1 MTSKRFIVKN
11 GLDNNSQTIINVSDP
26 VNAQDAATKN
36 FSSNANNITSGILA
50 IAYGGTGVSA
60 FTANGALYVTSSNTL
75 TSGTLPIL
83 SGGTSAN
90 TATGAFNALAP
101 SQTGNSGKYL
111 TTDGTNTSW
120 GTVSGSGGT
129 STASVITATSTNSS
143 FYPTFVSATTGNN
156 ALSVNSSLTYNPSTA
171 TLTTTNIV
179 ATTFSGSGASLTN
192 LPAGTLTGTVP
203 SAVLGNTTI
212 YVGTTAVTLNRASSN
227 LGLTGITSIAMPGA
241 TSGTITLTPAA
252 TAGTTA
258 ITVPATAGTL
268 VTTGDT
274 GTVTNT
280 MLAGSISN
288 AKLANSA
295 VTVGTTA
302 ISLGSSSTT
311 LAGLTSVSST
321 SFTGALTGNADTA
334 TKWATA
340 RTLAGNSVDGSA
352 NVAFSNKFVV
362 QGTTDAGL
370 SGAQFLGA
378 LGTGIVKNTTT
389 TGVLSIAVAGDFP
402 TLNQNTT
409 GYATSLAGGNA
420 TTLLGSV
427 PYQSAV
433 NTTTLLAP
441 NTTTTKK
448 FFTQTGDG
456 TNGAAP
462 AWNTI
467 AAGDVPTLNQN
478 TTGSAA
484 TLTTSRNINGV
495 AFNGSADI
503 TVTAAAGTL
512 TGTTLNATVVTS
524 SLTSVGT
531 VTSGTWSGLFGAVSG
546 ANLTNITAANLIGTL
561 PSAVLGNTTIYVGT
575 TAVTLN
581 RASSNLG
588 LTGITSLAMP
598 GATSGTITL
607 TPAATAGTTAITV
620 PATAGTL
627 VTTGDTGTVT
637 NTMLAG
643 SIANAKLANSAV
655 TVGTTAISLGSSS
668 TTLAG
673 LTSVSST
680 AFTGALTGAAS
691 SNVLKAGDTM
701 TGELILSGDPVNALG
716 AATKQYVD
724 NGIAGLSWKTAVAA
738 ATTANI
744 TLSGLQ
750 TIDGYTT
757 LASDR
762 ILVKNQTTTAD
773 NGIYVASASTW
784 TRATDANTAA
794 ELNAAAVYVQSG
806 TTLADTG
813 WVQTTIIVTVGTTAV
828 TWSQFSGSGAYA
840 AGTGLSLV
848 GNTFSNSGVLSVT
861 GTTNQITTS
870 ASTGAITLSL
880 PQNINSGAAP
890 TFVGT
895 NFTSI
900 PNSAFA
906 NSAIT
911 IGTTAI
917 SLGSANT
924 TLAGLTSVTSTSFV
938 GALTGNASTATSAAT
953 LTTARTING
962 TSFNGSADIT
972 VTAAA
977 GTLTGTT
984 LNATVVNS
992 SLTSVGTITSGTWSG
1007 SFGAVSGANLTG
1019 ITAGNLSGTIPSAV
1033 LGNSTH
1039 YIGTTAVTLN
1049 RASANLGLTGITS
1062 VAMPGATSGTI
1073 TLTPAATAGTTAI
1086 TIPATAG
1093 TLVTT
1098 GDTGTVTNA
1107 MLAGSISNANLANS
1121 SVTVNGTAISLGSS
1135 GTVTAAAG
1143 TLTGTTLNATVVTS
1157 SLTSVGTLSSLSVT
1171 GTTTQTGAFNLAGA
1185 ASPLQVQGSAGTSGQ
1200 VLTSA
1205 GAGATPTWSTAAG
1218 TGTVTSVSV
1227 VTANGVSGTVA
1238 TATTTPAITL
1248 TLGAITPSSVTASG
1262 VVTGSAFV
1270 PSGSSV
1276 PSNGMYL
1283 SAANTLNWSTATTL
1297 AMTLSSAGALTV
1309 VNDITAFSDSRLKN
1323 NIETIPN
1330 ALSKVEAVRGVTYTR
1345 TDSDDKQKRHTG
1357 VIAQEIEA
1365 VLPEAVHINADGI
1378 RSVAYGNM
1386 MGLLIE
1392 AVKELSS
1399 QNKAL
1404 LARLEVLEAKE

>member
-129 STASVITATSTNSS
+129 STASVITATSTNAS

-156 ALSVNSSLTYNPSTA
+156 ALNVNSSLTYNPSTA

-227 LGLTGITSIAMPGA
+227 LGLTGITSLAMPGA

-258 ITVPATAGTL
+258 ITIPATAGTL

-274 GTVTNT
+274 GTVTNA
-280 MLAGSISN
+280 MLAGSIAN

-295 VTVGTTA
+295 VTIGNTA
-302 ISLGSSSTT
+302 ISLGSSNTT
-311 LAGLTSVSST
+311 IAGLTSVTST
-321 SFTGALTGNADTA
+321 TFIGALTGNATTATTLATSRTLWGQGFTGATDVTGSLTSVGNITGTAGVTLTATAATLALAATGANSITASTNGTVKFTIDSTGNITPGTTNTQTLGDVGDVWSNVHATTFTGTLTGNADTA

-340 RTLAGNSVDGSA
+340 RLLAGNSVDGSA

-362 QGTTDAGL
+362 QGTTDTGL

-409 GYATSLAGGNA
+409 G
-420 TTLLGSV
+420 
-427 PYQSAV
+427 
-433 NTTTLLAP
+433 
-441 NTTTTKK
+441 
-448 FFTQTGDG
+448 
-456 TNGAAP
+456 
-462 AWNTI
+462 
-467 AAGDVPTLNQN
+467 
-478 TTGSAA
+478 
-484 TLTTSRNINGV
+484 
-495 AFNGSADI
+495 
-503 TVTAAAGTL
+503 
-512 TGTTLNATVVTS
+512 
-524 SLTSVGT
+524 
-531 VTSGTWSGLFGAVSG
+531 
-546 ANLTNITAANLIGTL
+546 
-561 PSAVLGNTTIYVGT
+561 
-575 TAVTLN
+575 
-581 RASSNLG
+581 
-588 LTGITSLAMP
+588 
-598 GATSGTITL
+598 
-607 TPAATAGTTAITV
+607 
-620 PATAGTL
+620 
-627 VTTGDTGTVT
+627 
-637 NTMLAG
+637 
-643 SIANAKLANSAV
+643 
-655 TVGTTAISLGSSS
+655 
-668 TTLAG
+668 
-673 LTSVSST
+673 
-680 AFTGALTGAAS
+680 
-691 SNVLKAGDTM
+691 
-701 TGELILSGDPVNALG
+701 
-716 AATKQYVD
+716 
-724 NGIAGLSWKTAVAA
+724 
-738 ATTANI
+738 
-744 TLSGLQ
+744 
-750 TIDGYTT
+750 
-757 LASDR
+757 
-762 ILVKNQTTTAD
+762 
-773 NGIYVASASTW
+773 
-784 TRATDANTAA
+784 
-794 ELNAAAVYVQSG
+794 
-806 TTLADTG
+806 
-813 WVQTTIIVTVGTTAV
+813 
-828 TWSQFSGSGAYA
+828 
-840 AGTGLSLV
+840 
-848 GNTFSNSGVLSVT
+848 
-861 GTTNQITTS
+861 
-870 ASTGAITLSL
+870 
-880 PQNINSGAAP
+880 
-890 TFVGT
+890 
-895 NFTSI
+895 
-900 PNSAFA
+900 
-906 NSAIT
+906 
-911 IGTTAI
+911 
-917 SLGSANT
+917 
-924 TLAGLTSVTSTSFV
+924 
-938 GALTGNASTATSAAT
+938 SAAT

-992 SLTSVGTITSGTWSG
+992 SLTSVGT
-1007 SFGAVSGANLTG
+1007 
-1019 ITAGNLSGTIPSAV
+1019 
-1033 LGNSTH
+1033 
-1039 YIGTTAVTLN
+1039 
-1049 RASANLGLTGITS
+1049 
-1062 VAMPGATSGTI
+1062 
-1073 TLTPAATAGTTAI
+1073 
-1086 TIPATAG
+1086 
-1093 TLVTT
+1093 
-1098 GDTGTVTNA
+1098 
-1107 MLAGSISNANLANS
+1107 
-1121 SVTVNGTAISLGSS
+1121 
-1135 GTVTAAAG
+1135 
-1143 TLTGTTLNATVVTS
+1143 
-1157 SLTSVGTLSSLSVT
+1157 LSSLAVT

-1205 GAGATPTWSTAAG
+1205 GTGATPTWSTVAG

-1238 TATTTPAITL
+1238 TSTTTPAITV
-1248 TLGAITPSSVTASG
+1248 TLGAITPSSVTSSG
-1262 VVTGSAFV
+1262 IVTGTAFV

-1309 VNDITAFSDSRLKN
+1309 VNDITAFSDSRLKA
-1323 NIETIPN
+1323 NIETIPD
-1330 ALSKVEAVRGVTYTR
+1330 ALTKVEAVRGVTFTR